1 MDIVMEIVFEILDF
15 IFDIVTDILYEGTV
29 KNMKLPTI
37 LRILFVFLI
46 FLVYLGISGVLLYL
60 AYCAYLNEDILLTF
74 VFGGIGLFFLI
85 GGVWETRKVEKI
97 KEAERSGE

>member
-1 MDIVMEIVFEILDF
+1 MDVVMEIVFEILEF

-37 LRILFVFLI
+37 IRILFVFLI
-46 FLVYLGISGVLLYL
+46 FLVYLGISGVLLFL
-60 AYCAYLNEDILLTF
+60 AYNACIDGDILLTI

-97 KEAERSGE
+97 KEAERNGE